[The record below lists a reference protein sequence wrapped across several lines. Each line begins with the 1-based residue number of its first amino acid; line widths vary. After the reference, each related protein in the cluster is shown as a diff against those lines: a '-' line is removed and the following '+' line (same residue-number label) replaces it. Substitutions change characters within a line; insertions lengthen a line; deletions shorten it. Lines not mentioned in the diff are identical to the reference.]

1 MTPHRLLRR
10 AFRRLPAHALNG
22 LSVALGIACV
32 QAVFALLGGH
42 LAAQLALSGAVC
54 ASLADVPNTVP
65 RTWHRVTVAALL
77 SVLAAVAVGSLR
89 PYPVALG
96 VGLAGIAFV
105 ASMTLAWGAR
115 AGAVSFA
122 PVLSMVFAMALPP
135 GAVPLSLAVG
145 WHAAGSV
152 MFIAWALLT
161 AMLLRQRYEA
171 LSLEQALRAAATLL
185 RVRASLMLAPAAD
198 DTHAAQMK
206 AWVAAEAAL
215 ADALQV
221 ARDFLFAA
229 PDTPASRRDTAM
241 LLRVIDLR
249 DMMLASRL
257 DLELLG
263 TDDHGR
269 WVMQRVAGGLQRI
282 AGALDTAATA
292 RRNGTLPLVMP
303 ATALDVS
310 ALFDG
315 HPLAAG
321 DQRQRLLPAL
331 TERLRNLGVDARRIH
346 AALQGDVDAAAL
358 SRAQLQRFVA
368 PEGWPLRALK
378 TQFTLASPVLR
389 HALRFALA
397 LGGAYFLALA
407 LPWASHPHW
416 LVLSVAVVLRGSL
429 EQTLARRNGRVAG
442 TLLGCAL
449 VMLLGGLQSA
459 AWLGFIFLMA
469 VGVAHAFVL
478 RRYWLAATAATVMA
492 LLQAHAVN
500 PSAGFALAERAADT
514 LLGALLAWGFSYVLP
529 SWERRNLPRAVRR
542 VQAELAA
549 YASHVLQVDSIDPFE
564 QRQSRRRAY
573 EALAAVASALQRS
586 SAEPAAVRVPAAA
599 VAELVDHGQRFM
611 AHLSAVRMMQ
621 ARRTTA
627 GAAAGVAPVLAQSR
641 AELIALLGPGQP
653 APVAFNEPPGLD
665 SLPAVAPE
673 ADVLPW
679 LERRLRLLLLD
690 ARAVQRAATALTEPG
705 IGPEPAV
712 AG

>member
-1 MTPHRLLRR
+1 MTPNRLLRG

-32 QAVFALLGGH
+32 QAVFALLGGTM
-42 LAAQLALSGAVC
+42 AAQLALSGAVC
-54 ASLADVPNTVP
+54 ASLADVPNT
-65 RTWHRVTVAALL
+65 RTRTAYRVTAAALL
-77 SVLAAVAVGSLR
+77 SVSAALAVGLLR
-89 PYPVALG
+89 PYPAALG
-96 VGLAGIAFV
+96 LALALVAFV

-122 PVLSMVFAMALPP
+122 PVLSLVFTMALPP
-135 GAVPLSLAVG
+135 GREPLWQAVA
-145 WHAAGSV
+145 WNAAGSAA
-152 MFIAWALLT
+152 FIAWSLLT
-161 AMLLRQRYEA
+161 ATLLRQRYEA
-171 LSLEQALRAAATLL
+171 LALAQALRAAATLL
-185 RVRASLMLAPAAD
+185 RVRASLMRVPAAD
-198 DTHAAQMK
+198 GHHADQHAATMK

-229 PDTPASRRDTAM
+229 PDTPAARRDTAM

-249 DMMLASRL
+249 DLLLASRL

-263 TDDHGR
+263 TDDAGR
-269 WVMQRVAGGLQRI
+269 WVLQRVADSLQRI
-282 AGALDTAATA
+282 AAALDAAARA
-292 RRNGTLPLVMP
+292 RRAGTLPLGLP
-303 ATALDVS
+303 AAALDVS
-310 ALFDG
+310 KLFDG
-315 HPLAAG
+315 HPLAAD

-331 TERLRNLGVDARRIH
+331 SERLRNLGADALRIH
-346 AALQGDVDAAAL
+346 AALHGDVDAAAL

-378 TQFTLASPVLR
+378 TQFTLESPVLR

-442 TLLGCAL
+442 TLLGCA
-449 VMLLGGLQSA
+449 VVVVIGGLQSA
-459 AWLGFIFLMA
+459 AWLGVIFLMA

-478 RRYWLAATAATVMA
+478 RRYWLAAAAATVMA

-500 PSAGFALAERAADT
+500 PAAGFALAERAADT

-529 SWERRNLPRAVRR
+529 SWERHNLPRAVGR

-549 YASHVLQVDSIDPFE
+549 YAAHVLQVDVTDPFE

-573 EALAAVASALQRS
+573 EALAAVAGALQRS
-586 SAEPAAVRVPAAA
+586 SAEPAAVRVPAAT
-599 VAELVDHGQRFM
+599 VAALVDHGQRFM

-621 ARRTTA
+621 ARHTMPD
-627 GAAAGVAPVLAQSR
+627 AASLLAQSR
-641 AELIALLGPGQP
+641 AKLAIVLGPGQP
-653 APVAFNEPPGLD
+653 APAAVNEAPSLGLD
-665 SLPAVAPE
+665 SLPSVPPE

-679 LERRLRLLLLD
+679 LRRRLHLLLRD
-690 ARAVQRAATALTEPG
+690 AQAIQRAATALSGLAPSS
-705 IGPEPAV
+705 A
-712 AG
+712 